1 MVSNSKVLVM
11 EFLTED
17 NDIHSLIINPPKDNL
32 SKEEVTEAMNAVVES
47 EAFLTSA
54 GRHLVD
60 VNNAYYKITTIEELE
75 FASQGE

>member
-1 MVSNSKVLVM
+1 MVSNSKVLVL

-60 VNNAYYKITTIEELE
+60 VNNAYYKITSIEELE
-75 FASQGE
+75 FTTPGE

>member
-1 MVSNSKVLVM
+1 MASSSKVLVL

-17 NDIHSLIINPPKDNL
+17 NDTHSLIINPPKDNL

-47 EAFLTSA
+47 DAFLTSA
-54 GRHLVD
+54 GRHLMD

-75 FASQGE
+75 FASPGE